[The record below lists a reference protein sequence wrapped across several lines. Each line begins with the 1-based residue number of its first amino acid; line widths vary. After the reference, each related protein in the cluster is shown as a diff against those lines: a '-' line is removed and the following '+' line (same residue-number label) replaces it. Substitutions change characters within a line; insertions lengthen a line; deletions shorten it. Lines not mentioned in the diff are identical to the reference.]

1 MISRSFWWPMP
12 LKPALLSST
21 HSTSSTLGT
30 TFTGAASRRHVGV
43 RWIRSRTRRSTNS
56 IRSSKVCIKER
67 ASPTSPGS
75 VFWATM
81 TGEASSSTTA
91 GISRSPT
98 PGLATAG
105 SCRLPTTRRPSSTQ
119 TSASMW
125 TTSSWTPTSS
135 MPCHQRRTPT
145 TTCAVERTTSPPPL
159 VRQRMALSLW
169 MRALAG
175 SPRFGLSR
183 SHGSRSSWD
192 RVRRTGR
199 LSSPTSPADMSRT
212 STSPCVIWGWICL

>member
-43 RWIRSRTRRSTNS
+43 RWIRSRTRRSTSS
-56 IRSSKVCIKER
+56 IRSSKAFIR
-67 ASPTSPGS
+67 GPASQTSPGS
-75 VFWATM
+75 ASWATM
-81 TGEASSSTTA
+81 IGEASSSTTA

-105 SCRLPTTRRPSSTQ
+105 SCRLPTTRRPSSMQ

-145 TTCAVERTTSPPPL
+145 TTCAVERTTSPLPPAP
-159 VRQRMALSLW
+159 RQMAPSQLTP
-169 MRALAG
+169 ALAG
-175 SPRFGLSR
+175 SPRFGRSR

-192 RVRRTGR
+192 RARPAGR
-199 LSSPTSPADMSRT
+199 L
-212 STSPCVIWGWICL
+212 W